1 MSTLMQDTIGVCS
14 THLLIIKVGLG
25 KFRVGKA
32 IREEIPALLQKVYA
46 AGRSN
51 VVVLRL
57 DDHKVWLCS
66 KGLKTPKEL
75 KSHAWVSELVRQEL
89 ATLNK
94 PW

>member
-1 MSTLMQDTIGVCS
+1 MSTLQETIGVCS
-14 THLLIIKVGLG
+14 THLLIVKVGLG
-25 KFRVGKA
+25 KFRVWQAVK
-32 IREEIPALLQKVYA
+32 EEIPALLQKVYA

>member
-1 MSTLMQDTIGVCS
+1 MSTLQETIGVCS
-14 THLLIIKVGLG
+14 THLLIVKVGLG
-25 KFRVGKA
+25 KFRVWQAVK
-32 IREEIPALLQKVYA
+32 EEIPALLQKVYA

-66 KGLKTPKEL
+66 KGLKSPKEL

-89 ATLNK
+89 TTLNK

>member
-1 MSTLMQDTIGVCS
+1 MSTLQETIGVCS
-14 THLLIIKVGLG
+14 THLLIVKVGLG
-25 KFRVGKA
+25 KFRVGQAVK
-32 IREEIPALLQKVYA
+32 EEIPALLQKVYA